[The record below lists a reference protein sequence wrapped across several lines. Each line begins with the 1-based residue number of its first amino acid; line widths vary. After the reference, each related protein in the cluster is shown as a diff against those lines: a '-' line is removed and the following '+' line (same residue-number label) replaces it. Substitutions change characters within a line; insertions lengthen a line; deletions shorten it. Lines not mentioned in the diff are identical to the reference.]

1 MPDFFLVPNVWP
13 HGVEL
18 EPAKNW
24 WCLSHFI
31 VFRKCWNHEIL
42 FNVWCQKVIKVI
54 FRCFWAIV
62 NTSKICWGLIKASEG
77 LFNLKRKNTPNKDL
91 EFDHA
96 QDMPFHI
103 GMLRCKDSD
112 LGCFFLCQLTQ
123 PNLEYN
129 TRTLNGSWVNLPAPV
144 VGIFLWRFSLGY
156 YDILVVAV
164 NSSGGG
170 VCLYELGSVQNLKTF
185 WVGSSW

>member
-54 FRCFWAIV
+54 FRYFWAIV

-112 LGCFFLCQLTQ
+112 LGFFFVPTDPAQFWIKYSDTQ
-123 PNLEYN
+123 WKLGESTSPS
-129 TRTLNGSWVNLPAPV
+129 GWD
-144 VGIFLWRFSLGY
+144 IFMK
-156 YDILVVAV
+156 V
-164 NSSGGG
+164 
-170 VCLYELGSVQNLKTF
+170 
-185 WVGSSW
+185 